1 MNPIWNIVIGIIA
14 AAAGALL
21 TWLLETYKGVWQQRA
36 FLFVNDVIV
45 NTVKE
50 VNQIYVDKR
59 KEAETTGNLT
69 FDEDEQIEAKKMCWA
84 RVWEIVPAKMVKHFY
99 GWFGG
104 SVEKAEAYV
113 NGKIEATVRDEKLV
127 TFQEPV

>member
-59 KEAETTGNLT
+59 KEAESSGDGV
-69 FDEDEQIEAKKMCWA
+69 FDETEQAEAKRLCWSKI
-84 RVWEIVPAKMVKHFY
+84 WEIVPAKMVKHFY

-104 SVEKAEAYV
+104 DKAAAEKYVE
-113 NGKIEATVRDEKLV
+113 GKLEATVRDEKIV